1 MNHVSLSR
9 WRSRLIAVLVGGSVL
24 TAGAAWVA
32 RVSAQ
37 EDLDRAAMDTSVR
50 VQDDLY
56 LHVNGNWLKNTE
68 IPADKS
74 NYGSFIKLDDLS
86 RERIR
91 EIVERA
97 AAEQAAAGTDTQKVG
112 DFYKSYLDTEKIAS
126 LDYQPLEAELKRI
139 AALKSHADV
148 AGYFGYCGRIGVQ
161 SPMALFVGVDEKD
174 STRYL
179 TTVVQSGTTLPD
191 RDYYLKDEEKYVATR
206 QALVAY
212 VDKLFGLINDSTE
225 NPGEKLLAL
234 EKQIAE
240 IQWPR
245 VELRDALKTYNKFEV
260 AVFEKQAPDLQW
272 ARYLE
277 GANTPQ
283 ISEFNVMTPSYFEKF
298 SPLFSG
304 VDVDSWKLYLRYK
317 LLDAYA
323 EYLSPA
329 FDEAHFE
336 LHGKTLAGIQQQ
348 LPRWKRAVEA
358 ISGKGAG
365 DFGALGDVVGRLYVA
380 ENFKP
385 EAKARMDQL
394 VKNLLKAFGESIN
407 ELAWMTDE
415 TKVKAQE
422 KLAKITTKIGYPD
435 QWRDYAGLEIESDDL
450 VGNIMRSAQ
459 FEYERMV
466 KKLGQP
472 VDRLEWGMTP
482 QTVNAY
488 YNPTLNEIVFPAA
501 ILQPPFFSVD
511 APDALNYGGIG
522 AVIGHE
528 ISHAFDDQGSRY
540 DGEGNLNNWWTDA
553 DRKAFEELTQR
564 LIAQYSEY
572 EPLPGKKV
580 KGDFTLGENIADLSG
595 LSVAYKAFQL
605 SKNGSE
611 PEKVAGYTSNQLF
624 FVGWSRVWQRKY
636 REDEMIRRLLID
648 PHSPSQ
654 YRANGPVTNIDAF
667 YDAFEVKE
675 GDLLYKPV
683 SERIRIW

>member
-1 MNHVSLSR
+1 MTWNLKPWGFSLA
-9 WRSRLIAVLVGGSVL
+9 LALLVALPPAFVQ
-24 TAGAAWVA
+24 AQ
-32 RVSAQ
+32 SAL
-37 EDLDRAAMDTSVR
+37 ETTAMDTSIR

-56 LHVNGNWLKNTE
+56 LHVNGNWLRNTE

-86 RERIR
+86 RDRIR
-91 EIVERA
+91 TIVEKA
-97 AAEQAAAGTDTQKVG
+97 AAETAPAGSDAQKVG
-112 DFYKSYLDTEKIAS
+112 DFYKSYMDTDRIAS
-126 LDYQPLEAELKRI
+126 LDYQPVQSELEKI
-139 AALKSHADV
+139 AALKSHEDV
-148 AGYFGYCGRIGVQ
+148 ARYFGYCGTIGVQ
-161 SPMALFVGVDEKD
+161 SPMGLFIGVDEKD

-179 TTVVQSGTTLPD
+179 TSIIQSGTTLPD
-191 RDYYLKDEEKYVATR
+191 RDYYLKDDPKYTSSR
-206 QALVAY
+206 EALVAY
-212 VDKLFGLINDSTE
+212 VNKLFSLINDSTE
-225 NPGEKLLAL
+225 NPGEKLVAL

-245 VELRDALKTYNKFEV
+245 TDLRDALKTYNKF
-260 AVFEKQAPDLQW
+260 ALQDFGGKTTQIPW
-272 ARYLE
+272 KSYLE
-277 GANTPQ
+277 GAQTPA
-283 ISEFNVMTPSYFEKF
+283 ITELNVMTPSYFEKF
-298 SPLFSG
+298 SPMFTSI
-304 VDVDSWKLYLRYK
+304 DVATWKLYLRYK

-323 EYLSPA
+323 EVLGPA
-329 FDEAHFE
+329 FDDAHFE
-336 LHGKTLAGIQQQ
+336 LHGKTLAGIPQQ
-348 LPRWKRAVEA
+348 LPRWKRGVDA

-365 DFGALGDVVGRLYVA
+365 DFGTLGDVVGRLYVS

-394 VKNLLKAFGESIN
+394 VKNLLAAFGQSVD

-415 TKVKAQE
+415 TKVKAKE
-422 KLAKITTKIGYPD
+422 KLSKITTKIGYPD
-435 QWRDYAGLEIESDDL
+435 KWRDYEGLTIKADDL
-450 VGNIMRSAQ
+450 VGNLKRSAQ
-459 FEYERMV
+459 FEYQRMV

-501 ILQPPFFSVD
+501 ILQPPFFGVD
-511 APDALNYGGIG
+511 AADALNYGGIG

-540 DGEGNLNNWWTDA
+540 DGAGNLNNWWTDA
-553 DRKAFEELTQR
+553 DRKSFEELTKR
-564 LIAQYSEY
+564 LIAQYAEY

-580 KGDFTLGENIADLSG
+580 NGEFTLGENIADLSG
-595 LSVAYKAFQL
+595 LAIAYKAFQI
-605 SKNGSE
+605 SKNGKE

-636 REDEMIRRLLID
+636 RDDEMIRRLVID

-667 YDAFEVKE
+667 YDAFGVKE
-675 GDLLYKPV
+675 GDLLFKPV

>member
-1 MNHVSLSR
+1 MNSRKELGWWAWAAVALGLSTGM
-9 WRSRLIAVLVGGSVL
+9 LE
-24 TAGAAWVA
+24 
-32 RVSAQ
+32 AQ
-37 EDLDRAAMDTSVR
+37 DQLDRAAMDTSVR
-50 VQDDLY
+50 IQDDLY

-74 NYGSFIKLDDLS
+74 NYGAFIKLDDLS
-86 RERIR
+86 RDRIR
-91 EIVERA
+91 TIVEKA
-97 AAEQAAAGTDTQKVG
+97 AAEAARPGTDTQKVG
-112 DFYKSYLDTEKIAS
+112 DFYKSMMDTDRIAS
-126 LDYQPLEAELKRI
+126 LDYQPLEAELQRI
-139 AALKSHADV
+139 AALKTHADI
-148 AGYFGYCGRIGVQ
+148 AGYFGYCGTIGVQ

-179 TTVVQSGTTLPD
+179 TTIVQSGTTLPD
-191 RDYYLKDEEKYVATR
+191 RDYYLKDDEKYTATR
-206 QALVAY
+206 AALVAY
-212 VDKLFGLINDSTE
+212 VNKLFSLVNDQVE
-225 NPGEKLLAL
+225 NPGEKLLAV

-260 AVFEKQAPDLQW
+260 TAFGQQAPNLQW
-272 ARYLE
+272 ASYLE
-277 GANTPQ
+277 GARTPR

-298 SPLFSG
+298 SPLFSAI
-304 VDVDSWKLYLRYK
+304 DVDTWKLYLRYK

-348 LPRWKRAVEA
+348 LPRWKRAVDA

-394 VKNLLKAFGESIN
+394 VKNLLQAFGQSIN

-415 TKVKAQE
+415 TKVKAQA

-435 QWRDYAGLEIESDDL
+435 QWRDYEGLEVKADDL
-450 VGNIMRSAQ
+450 VGNIMRSAR
-459 FEYERMV
+459 FEYQRMV

-553 DRKAFEELTQR
+553 DRKSFEELTQR

-595 LSVAYKAFQL
+595 LSVAYKAFQIA
-605 SKNGSE
+605 KNGEE

-667 YDAFEVKE
+667 YDAFQVKE
-675 GDLLYKPV
+675 GDVLFKPV